1 MLLSV
6 CIITKNEASTIK
18 SCLDSVKEIADEII
32 IVDAFSTDNTVA
44 IAQKYTSKIYT
55 KEWIDDFSF
64 SRNFSISKA
73 KGTWILIIDA
83 DEKLVYKPNFIAKLK
98 TTKTKAFSIIRKE
111 MYRQQHDLKLVKY
124 PVSIIRLFQRATNA
138 AFQYPIHERLDN
150 FFHQKNI
157 RVSIHQN
164 CYLEHHISL
173 PIEQQHSKQ
182 EKYLKMIDA
191 YLEKHPNDDWLTY
204 QKIKTLKYF
213 KRNDC
218 VLESAK
224 KLRTN
229 DLKIKVAAN
238 SIVSQVYA
246 ENGQL
251 DDAIKILKALPH
263 GKNST
268 ITNILLGDFYF
279 KKEKYLLALKHYV
292 KLKTSSKSIH
302 FAQAMYIIS
311 YCKKEDK
318 VYKIASV
325 LYALN
330 LYFLCILFLDFNKK
344 HLQADSL
351 LLYAF
356 IFLKKEDTKQAL
368 KFIKKAREKDLHWKK
383 LIELE
388 QLYS

>member
-1 MLLSV
+1 M
-6 CIITKNEASTIK
+6 
-18 SCLDSVKEIADEII
+18 DSVKEIADEII
-32 IVDAFSTDNTVA
+32 IVDAFSTDDTVA

-55 KEWIDDFSF
+55 KKWIDDFSF

-73 KGTWILIIDA
+73 KGKWILIIDA
-83 DEKLVYKPNFIAKLK
+83 DEKFVYEPNFISKLK

-138 AFQYPIHERLDN
+138 TFQYPIHERLDN
-150 FFHQKNI
+150 YFHQENI
-157 RVSIHQN
+157 RVSIHHD

-173 PIEQQHSKQ
+173 PAEQQHAKQ
-182 EKYLKMIDA
+182 EKYLKMIDT
-191 YLEKHPNDDWLTY
+191 YLEKHPTDDWLMY

-213 KRNDC
+213 KRNDS
-218 VLESAK
+218 VLESIK
-224 KLRTN
+224 ILKTN

-238 SIVSQVYA
+238 SILSQVYA
-246 ENGQL
+246 ESGQL
-251 DDAIKILKALPH
+251 DDAIKVLKALPSA
-263 GKNST
+263 KNST
-268 ITNILLGDFYF
+268 IINILLGDFYF
-279 KKEKYLLALKHYV
+279 KKEKNLLALKHYV
-292 KLKTSSKSIH
+292 KLKTSSKSID
-302 FAQAMYIIS
+302 FSRAMYIIS
-311 YCKKEDK
+311 YCEKEDK

-325 LYALN
+325 LYALK
-330 LYFLCILFLDFNKK
+330 LHFLCIIFLDFHKK
-344 HLQADSL
+344 YLQADSL

-368 KFIKKAREKDLHWKK
+368 KFIQKAREKDPYWKK

>member
-1 MLLSV
+1 MFLSV

-32 IVDAFSTDNTVA
+32 IVDAFSTDDTVA

-55 KEWIDDFSF
+55 KKWIDDFSF

-73 KGTWILIIDA
+73 KGKWILIIDA
-83 DEKLVYKPNFIAKLK
+83 DEKFVYEPNFISKLK

-138 AFQYPIHERLDN
+138 TFQYPIHERLDN
-150 FFHQKNI
+150 YFHQEDI
-157 RVSIHQN
+157 SVSIHHD

-173 PIEQQHSKQ
+173 PAEQQHAKQ
-182 EKYLKMIDA
+182 EKYLKMIYT
-191 YLEKHPNDDWLTY
+191 YLEKHPTDDWLMY

-213 KRNDC
+213 KRNDS
-218 VLESAK
+218 VLESIK
-224 KLRTN
+224 ILKTN
-229 DLKIKVAAN
+229 DLKINVAAN
-238 SIVSQVYA
+238 SILSQVYA
-246 ENGQL
+246 ESGQV
-251 DDAIKILKALPH
+251 DDAIKVLKALPYT
-263 GKNST
+263 KNST
-268 ITNILLGDFYF
+268 IINILLGDFYF
-279 KKEKYLLALKHYV
+279 KKGKYLLALKYYR
-292 KLKTSSKSIH
+292 KLKTSSKSID
-302 FAQAMYIIS
+302 FPQAMYIIS
-311 YCKKEDK
+311 YCEKEDK

-325 LYALN
+325 LYALK
-330 LYFLCILFLDFNKK
+330 LHFLCILFLDFNKK
-344 HLQADSL
+344 YLQADSL

-368 KFIKKAREKDLHWKK
+368 TFIKKAREKDPHWQK

-388 QLYS
+388 ELYS